1 MVKKL
6 LTIVLGLLLTTGI
19 KAQVSPSDI
28 LYWVGTGD
36 AHAIVVIQWDE
47 DEVGLAWGINYDEE
61 MYLSV
66 QDALDTIAAY
76 DARFSYQF
84 SIYGGWTIMGFSSLN
99 FNDGTLNLS
108 KGNTETPCVWVEGY
122 QYSPSDWDFDASVEE
137 ENGIILISTGCIESY
152 TGIDPV
158 TPSDIPMPE
167 DATIAFDDILYWVG
181 EGSDSAVLIVN
192 FGIPDTAFAWGY
204 RFNGSA
210 TVQQM
215 TDAITAADP
224 RFWVVDRP
232 SYYPDGDIFFV
243 ISTGDTLKLSGRDED
258 NPWNYWEAN
267 INGGVSQSGAE
278 QTLVNGDV
286 FKYGDQRSPSR
297 FCVETMMTYCMHAV
311 WTKTPTPVPEPAP
324 AEATIAANDILYWV
338 GEGNDS
344 AILVMD
350 FGTNAIAWGYRF
362 DGEKTAY
369 DMVNAVDAADPRF
382 AVSLDWVSF
391 GISGFHYCDYPL
403 HLYMLDSYRMMVN
416 GVLADEDDELSDV
429 DIEDGMLLK
438 IGQSATSPWTTSI
451 VAATQAVVPVASTI
465 SADRIE
471 YWVGSGND
479 SAIVAINWGN
489 PDTALAW
496 GLLFNE
502 SIWLTDAFMAISNAD
517 PRLTIS
523 ASYMATYVDGDI
535 TLTFQTT
542 PAGNT
547 PQFILDGN
555 GYAGYNDPLHNGS
568 FLKLGE
574 SAYGQGIDS
583 CYWEGSGWFPNS
595 VVWST
600 EIHPVSAP
608 VEPAPEDATIAAEEI
623 LYWVGEGDNKVVF
636 AINWADTALAW
647 GYKFSTDS
655 VFVSEIIGAIV
666 RTDPRLN
673 IVGDSAFISD
683 FRYADANITDSLTI
697 TPHDPSDWS
706 IYFNMQVNHVSSMI
720 GAGGHKVG
728 NGDFVKF
735 ADTYVA
741 VKADSVWIED
751 GEYSYWSYTY
761 VYPME
766 IHPVSVPQNVG
777 IMDVAAVI
785 EGIMPNPTTDY
796 VNVSVSRAVEAVL
809 YDLSGRRMAVY
820 SLNEGINR
828 LDLTAFQSG
837 VYMLRTE
844 GAVSK
849 IVKR

>member
-1 MVKKL
+1 MVKK
-6 LTIVLGLLLTTGI
+6 VLAIALCLFCLTGI
-19 KAQVSPSDI
+19 KAQ
-28 LYWVGTGD
+28 
-36 AHAIVVIQWDE
+36 
-47 DEVGLAWGINYDEE
+47 EV
-61 MYLSV
+61 
-66 QDALDTIAAY
+66 T
-76 DARFSYQF
+76 
-84 SIYGGWTIMGFSSLN
+84 
-99 FNDGTLNLS
+99 
-108 KGNTETPCVWVEGY
+108 
-122 QYSPSDWDFDASVEE
+122 
-137 ENGIILISTGCIESY
+137 
-152 TGIDPV
+152 
-158 TPSDIPMPE
+158 
-167 DATIAFDDILYWVG
+167 DATIAFEDIQYWVG

-192 FGIPDTAFAWGY
+192 FGSPDTAFAWGY
-204 RFNGSA
+204 LFNGSA

-243 ISTGDTLKLSGRDED
+243 ISTGDTLSLSGRDEEY
-258 NPWNYWEAN
+258 PYNYWEAN
-267 INGGVSQSGAE
+267 INGGTSNSGNE
-278 QTLVNGDV
+278 QELVNGDV
-286 FKYGDQRSPSR
+286 FKYGDQRAPSR
-297 FCVETMMTYCMHAV
+297 VCLQESGGWCLLSA
-311 WTKTPTPVPEPAP
+311 WTKEPTPVSEP
-324 AEATIAANDILYWV
+324 T
-338 GEGNDS
+338 
-344 AILVMD
+344 
-350 FGTNAIAWGYRF
+350 
-362 DGEKTAY
+362 
-369 DMVNAVDAADPRF
+369 
-382 AVSLDWVSF
+382 
-391 GISGFHYCDYPL
+391 
-403 HLYMLDSYRMMVN
+403 
-416 GVLADEDDELSDV
+416 
-429 DIEDGMLLK
+429 
-438 IGQSATSPWTTSI
+438 
-451 VAATQAVVPVASTI
+451 
-465 SADRIE
+465 
-471 YWVGSGND
+471 
-479 SAIVAINWGN
+479 
-489 PDTALAW
+489 
-496 GLLFNE
+496 
-502 SIWLTDAFMAISNAD
+502 
-517 PRLTIS
+517 
-523 ASYMATYVDGDI
+523 
-535 TLTFQTT
+535 
-542 PAGNT
+542 
-547 PQFILDGN
+547 
-555 GYAGYNDPLHNGS
+555 
-568 FLKLGE
+568 
-574 SAYGQGIDS
+574 
-583 CYWEGSGWFPNS
+583 
-595 VVWST
+595 
-600 EIHPVSAP
+600 
-608 VEPAPEDATIAAEEI
+608 PEDAEIAASEI
-623 LYWVGEGDNKVVF
+623 VYWVGEGDNKVVF